1 MFESLSEK
9 LETVFKKL
17 RGEGKITEANVAENL
32 REVRRVLLDAD
43 VNYKVAKQFIDDVQ
57 KRALGQ
63 EVLNSITP
71 GQLIVKI
78 IFDEMTKLLGESKA
92 EIRTSQTPPTVVL
105 IAGLQGRRRFQPNL
119 RATCEV
125 REAIRF
131 WSQQMFIAL
140 RQSISSSPSA
150 SSWTFRFTPSVVKA
164 RSKLRRTPST
174 MPGKMSGTRSSSTPQ
189 VACTSM
195 KR

>member
-71 GQLIVKI
+71 G
-78 IFDEMTKLLGESKA
+78 
-92 EIRTSQTPPTVVL
+92 
-105 IAGLQGRRRFQPNL
+105 
-119 RATCEV
+119 
-125 REAIRF
+125 
-131 WSQQMFIAL
+131 
-140 RQSISSSPSA
+140 
-150 SSWTFRFTPSVVKA
+150 
-164 RSKLRRTPST
+164 
-174 MPGKMSGTRSSSTPQ
+174 
-189 VACTSM
+189 
-195 KR
+195 